1 MRWVKQSIG
10 NDIYMI
16 EEVMALIFLPL
27 LVGSTIGSMYFLVS
41 SVGKHSW
48 VVLGVLFIVSWFLG
62 YASGLP
68 FAQTMYAMLVSLFG
82 SAMAVS
88 ILDSTKKS
96 VNEDKEVPK
105 ILKWIVELINSLR
118 GGGRGV

>member
-1 MRWVKQSIG
+1 
-10 NDIYMI
+10 MI

-27 LVGSTIGSMYFLVS
+27 LVGSTVGSMYFLVS

-48 VVLGVLFIVSWFLG
+48 IVLGVLFIVSWFLG

-105 ILKWIVELINSLR
+105 ILKWIVELINSVR
-118 GGGRGV
+118 GGGGRGV